1 MHGYQQFKNIFAKG
15 STPNQAEVFAN
26 KKVKN
31 AVPKIYVLKDFDGED
46 ILECIMTKNCKRY
59 IKQSSKEEMGIDYML
74 NGNVMIMHLIARW
87 TKKILLHKMS
97 YYLQ

>member
-1 MHGYQQFKNIFAKG
+1 MKKIINLKLETMHGYQQFKNIFAKG

-46 ILECIMTKNCKRY
+46 NLECIMTKNCKR
-59 IKQSSKEEMGIDYML
+59 
-74 NGNVMIMHLIARW
+74 
-87 TKKILLHKMS
+87 
-97 YYLQ
+97 